1 MEQYQLTE
9 EIVDQ
14 FQWLNQDHAL
24 NILEIKLVDREL
36 VLQMSVMGIREM
48 PELMKMLLV
57 EDKSSKVN
65 VLTAQQD
72 SELDHNKLNIMV
84 LESPA

>member
-1 MEQYQLTE
+1 
-9 EIVDQ
+9 
-14 FQWLNQDHAL
+14 
-24 NILEIKLVDREL
+24 
-36 VLQMSVMGIREM
+36 MGIREM

>member
-1 MEQYQLTE
+1 MEQYQPTE